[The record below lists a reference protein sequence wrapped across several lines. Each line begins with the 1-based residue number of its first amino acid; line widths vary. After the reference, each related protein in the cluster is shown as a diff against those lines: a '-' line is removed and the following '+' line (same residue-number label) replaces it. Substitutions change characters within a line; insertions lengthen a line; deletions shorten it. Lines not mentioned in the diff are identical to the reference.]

1 MPKSDEQGYFLT
13 YIGLLLGLLGLL
25 LPIKTTFIWQ
35 WLVVWNMNF
44 IFPFSWECISGWWFG
59 TFGLFSHWVG
69 NVIIPTDELHYFS
82 EGRSTTSQDM
92 IDIHSMDWFLKIPD
106 FSTKSWGL
114 PRLWDG
120 TSVLRVFVSHGNRIQ
135 WRFDKGNM
143 WENRG
148 NVWENH
154 GKPLS
159 RFIAWKII

>member
-92 IDIHSMDWFLKIPD
+92 IDIHSMDWFFQGKSQIFPRNPGACQGYETGPQFCVFSFPMGTEVNGGLTRGTCGKIGGTYGKTMENPYR
-106 FSTKSWGL
+106 GL
-114 PRLWDG
+114 
-120 TSVLRVFVSHGNRIQ
+120 
-135 WRFDKGNM
+135 
-143 WENRG
+143 
-148 NVWENH
+148 
-154 GKPLS
+154 
-159 RFIAWKII
+159 